1 MPNHIWHK
9 SSEYLNG
16 VCVYLLYVLKK
27 SQFIRKGIDWLSFR
41 ESLGRS
47 VDGKCVYA
55 KTMDG
60 EIVCV
65 STQGNEFKEL
75 WLVDAGLGYEHAPC
89 IVLEHKGVVYAGS
102 RRGILAAID
111 VKTKQLLWR
120 QQVGA
125 SEVNG
130 FEVDKNGDIY
140 ASLVE
145 GSVWRISHK

>member
-1 MPNHIWHK
+1 M
-9 SSEYLNG
+9 
-16 VCVYLLYVLKK
+16 VCVYLLSVLKK
-27 SQFIRKGIDWLSFR
+27 SQFIRKGIDWLSYR